1 MLPSV
6 NKGAHG
12 RKRANWD
19 ICFVT
24 FISRTG
30 CPPTGDNEENRANN
44 MVQDNCVVHV
54 DKSFPVEI
62 GDYVTIGHGAIIH
75 GCKIGNNT
83 LIGIGAIIQ
92 NGAIIG
98 KNCMIGA
105 GAVITQNIQV
115 PDNTVMVGCPAKAIR
130 EVTEKE
136 IASNRSNAEEY
147 IIEGKNSLGS
157 QPACISHDW

>member
-1 MLPSV
+1 
-6 NKGAHG
+6 
-12 RKRANWD
+12 
-19 ICFVT
+19 
-24 FISRTG
+24 
-30 CPPTGDNEENRANN
+30 

-136 IASNRSNAEEY
+136 IASNRSNEIGRA
-147 IIEGKNSLGS
+147 
-157 QPACISHDW
+157 HV

>member
-1 MLPSV
+1 
-6 NKGAHG
+6 
-12 RKRANWD
+12 
-19 ICFVT
+19 
-24 FISRTG
+24 
-30 CPPTGDNEENRANN
+30 

-147 IIEGKNSLGS
+147 IIAGKNSLGS